1 MLKHKIE
8 ERLLEIE
15 KFYTDYEN
23 REISNDQLLNEA
35 IVLIGK
41 YGEMLTKLKERI
53 NKEE

>member
-15 KFYTDYEN
+15 RFYADYEN
-23 REISNDQLLNEA
+23 DNISNDQLLNEA

-53 NKEE
+53 NKGE